1 VTPENSPQ
9 EVPAKSVL
17 KPTSKRLQGKRII
30 VTGSSRGIG
39 AGIASWIASEGASV
53 VVTYSSNEAS
63 AQAVTKSLAG
73 TGHICLPLNV
83 SDERSVDGFFA
94 KVLETGVI
102 DGFVNNAGITRDQ
115 LILRMKTDDF
125 DSVIGTNLRGTFLC
139 SRSAVKAMMKAKIKG
154 SIVNITSVVGEMG
167 NAGQS
172 NYAASKAGV
181 EGLTKSLAKEVASRG
196 IRLNCIAPGFIVTEM
211 TGALTDEQKA
221 KIQEDIPL
229 GTLGEAEDIAS
240 AVAFLLSDEARY
252 ITGHTLSVNGGL
264 YI

>member
-1 VTPENSPQ
+1 MSK
-9 EVPAKSVL
+9 AL
-17 KPTSKRLQGKRII
+17 KPTGHRLAGQRIA

-39 AGIASWIASEGASV
+39 AGIAMWLAQEGASV
-53 VVTYSSNEAS
+53 VITYSSNEA
-63 AQAVTKSLAG
+63 AALAVTKSLPG
-73 TGHICLPLNV
+73 SGHLCLPLNV
-83 SDERSVDGFFA
+83 SDEASVDAFFA
-94 KVLETGVI
+94 KALEGGALN
-102 DGFVNNAGITRDQ
+102 GFVNNAGITRDQ

-125 DSVIGTNLRGTFLC
+125 DAVVSTNLRGTFLC
-139 SRSAVKAMMKAKIKG
+139 SRAAVKAMFKSKTAG
-154 SIVNITSVVGEMG
+154 SIVNITSVIGEMG

-196 IRLNCIAPGFIVTEM
+196 IRLNCVAPGFIVTEM
-211 TGALTDEQKA
+211 TAALSEDQKV
-221 KIQEDIPL
+221 KIQSGIPL
-229 GTLGEAEDIAS
+229 GTLGETEDIAA

>member
-1 VTPENSPQ
+1 MTDE
-9 EVPAKSVL
+9 KSTL
-17 KPTSKRLQGKRII
+17 KATSKRLQGKRIV

-39 AGIASWIASEGASV
+39 AGIAAWIASEGASV
-53 VVTYSSNEAS
+53 IVTYSSNEAS
-63 AQAVTKSLAG
+63 AQAVIAALPGAG
-73 TGHICLPLNV
+73 HMCLSLNV
-83 SDERSVDGFFA
+83 SDETSVDGFFS
-94 KVLETGVI
+94 KVLESGPI

-125 DSVIGTNLRGTFLC
+125 DAVIGTNLRGTFLC

-211 TGALTDEQKA
+211 TGALTPEQKI

-229 GTLGEAEDIAS
+229 GTLGEAEDIAA

>member
-1 VTPENSPQ
+1 MTAENSP
-9 EVPAKSVL
+9 EKSL
-17 KPTSKRLQGKRII
+17 QKSQLMPSSKRLQGKRIV

-39 AGIASWIASEGASV
+39 AGIASWIAAEGASV

-63 AQAVTKSLAG
+63 AQAVAKSLPG
-73 TGHICLPLNV
+73 SGHMCLPLNV
-83 SDERSVDGFFA
+83 ADEASVDAFFT
-94 KVLETGVI
+94 KVLEAGGI

-115 LILRMKTDDF
+115 LILRMKTEDF
-125 DSVIGTNLRGTFLC
+125 DSVVGTNLRGTFLC

-154 SIVNITSVVGEMG
+154 AIVNITSVVGEMG

-211 TGALTDEQKA
+211 TGALTDDQKS

-229 GTLGEAEDIAS
+229 GTLGEAEDIAA

>member
-1 VTPENSPQ
+1 MTASPT
-9 EVPAKSVL
+9 L
-17 KPTSKRLQGKRII
+17 KPTARRLEGKRLI

-39 AGIASWIASEGASV
+39 AGIAMWLAQEGASV
-53 VVTYSSNEAS
+53 VITYSSNEA
-63 AQAVTKSLAG
+63 AALAVTKSLPG
-73 TGHICLPLNV
+73 SGHVCLPLNV
-83 SDERSVDGFFA
+83 SDEASVDAFFT
-94 KVLETGVI
+94 KVLEGGPVH
-102 DGFVNNAGITRDQ
+102 GLVNNAGITRDQ

-125 DSVIGTNLRGTFLC
+125 DAVINTNLRGTFLC
-139 SRSAVKAMMKAKIKG
+139 SRAAVKAMFKAKTPG
-154 SIVNITSVVGEMG
+154 SVVNITSVIGEMG

-196 IRLNCIAPGFIVTEM
+196 IRLNCVAPGFIVTEM
-211 TGALTDEQKA
+211 TAALNDEQKA
-221 KIQEDIPL
+221 KIQSGIPL
-229 GTLGEAEDIAS
+229 GTLGETEDIAA

>member
-1 VTPENSPQ
+1 M
-9 EVPAKSVL
+9 
-17 KPTSKRLQGKRII
+17 KPTGKRLQGKRVA

-39 AGIASWIASEGASV
+39 AAIAKWLADEGASV
-53 VVTYSSNEAS
+53 VVTYSSNEA
-63 AQAVTKSLAG
+63 AAKAVVGNLGGSNHL
-73 TGHICLPLNV
+73 CLPLNV
-83 SDERSVDGFFA
+83 ADEASVDSFFEKTLA
-94 KVLETGVI
+94 AGVL

-115 LILRMKTDDF
+115 LILRMKTEDF
-125 DSVIGTNLRGTFLC
+125 DAVLATNLRGTFLC
-139 SRSAVKAMMKAKIKG
+139 SRAAVKAMLKGKIRG

-167 NAGQS
+167 NAGQA

-196 IRLNCIAPGFIVTEM
+196 IRLNCIAPGYIVTEM

-221 KIQEDIPL
+221 KFQTAIPL
-229 GTLGEAEDIAS
+229 GALGEPEDVA
-240 AVAFLLSDEARY
+240 AATAFLLSDEARY